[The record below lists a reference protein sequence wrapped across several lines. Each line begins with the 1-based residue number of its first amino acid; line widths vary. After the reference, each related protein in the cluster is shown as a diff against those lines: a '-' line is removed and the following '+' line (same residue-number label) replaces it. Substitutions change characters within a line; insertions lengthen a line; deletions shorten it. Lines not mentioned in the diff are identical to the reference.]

1 MPKKTLK
8 KNFNDNVNS
17 KNSAFTEFY
26 VHKIIQFCFVTIN
39 DKFLPH
45 SDSREILKQ

>member
-8 KNFNDNVNS
+8 KALNEYAHL
-17 KNSAFTEFY
+17 KNSVFTELS

-45 SDSREILKQ
+45 SDSCEILKQ